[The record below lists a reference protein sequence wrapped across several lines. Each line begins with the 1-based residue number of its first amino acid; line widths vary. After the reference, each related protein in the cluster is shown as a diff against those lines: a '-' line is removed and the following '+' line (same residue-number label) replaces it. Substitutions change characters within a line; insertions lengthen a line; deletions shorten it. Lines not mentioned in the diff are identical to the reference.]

1 MVEVTTKVMSPAEQ
15 IKQRVGRVK
24 VPAPRPGIVVEPAN
38 DDMRR
43 LLKHPRGIRFR
54 SEGPIE
60 WPDDQFTH
68 RRIAD
73 GSVKVVEQKS
83 AQHGAAP
90 HRPAR
95 RHEQE

>member
-1 MVEVTTKVMSPAEQ
+1 MVEVTTKFLSPAEQ

-24 VPAPRPGIVVEPAN
+24 VPAHRPGIRVEPRD

-43 LLKHPRGIRFR
+43 LLKHPNGVRFR
-54 SEGPIE
+54 SEGSIE

-73 GSVKVVEQKS
+73 GTVKVVEGQQQS
-83 AQHGAAP
+83 QH
-90 HRPAR
+90 HAR
-95 RHEQE
+95 HAKKHEQE